1 MQAQPLYQYHYP
13 THHWRGGIAGYEQYP
28 ELEAIVRAAKRCYER
43 PLYFAVGDKI
53 YTLEDRV
60 WNLIKEERW

>member
-1 MQAQPLYQYHYP
+1 MQAQPLYKYHYP

-28 ELEAIVRAAKRCYER
+28 ELCAIVRAARKCYEQ
-43 PLYFAVGDKI
+43 PLYFAVGEKI

-60 WNLIKEERW
+60 WRQIKGGM